1 MLSQIQNIILNEII
15 HSLDDKELNYL
26 IQSVPK
32 RIKGMVTLK
41 KSTPKNLRELTI
53 NKGLLEK
60 NKKYTFDTVLSDKF
74 YNLIIKDESIY
85 DKLTDKCFEDFFN
98 LDLSEEALDFSR
110 LSLYFLKNKI
120 DEEIV
125 VFFGNNLSNLDILKE
140 KIKNYQNNNFPNIK
154 RESLNVQEKSRLLK
168 DIKIYKKKIRDI
180 SKLNKNLVYELMK
193 SNKKIDELISVS
205 KEKDRRIKKILEGQ
219 DEKTSQIDD
228 LEKIV
233 NRLKN
238 EIKLLQKEM
247 SLENVF
253 VIGELSQV
261 IIDNYPNYKIV
272 QTGKEIDY
280 GLIQKEL
287 KKNYKYIV
295 IIDFQINTRIKK
307 KLVTNY
313 SKINFNI
320 VKNIDDFKLEA

>member
-1 MLSQIQNIILNEII
+1 M
-15 HSLDDKELNYL
+15 DDKELNYL

-180 SKLNKNLVYELMK
+180 SKLNKNLDYELMK

>member
-85 DKLTDKCFEDFFN
+85 EKLTDKCFEDFFN

-180 SKLNKNLVYELMK
+180 SKLNKNLDYELMK

>member
-180 SKLNKNLVYELMK
+180 SKLNKNLDYELMK

-238 EIKLLQKEM
+238 EIKLLQKDM
-247 SLENVF
+247 SMENVF

-261 IIDNYPNYKIV
+261 IIDNYPNYKII

>member
-1 MLSQIQNIILNEII
+1 MNWW
-15 HSLDDKELNYL
+15 SL
-26 IQSVPK
+26 I
-32 RIKGMVTLK
+32 
-41 KSTPKNLRELTI
+41 
-53 NKGLLEK
+53 
-60 NKKYTFDTVLSDKF
+60 
-74 YNLIIKDESIY
+74 
-85 DKLTDKCFEDFFN
+85 
-98 LDLSEEALDFSR
+98 
-110 LSLYFLKNKI
+110 
-120 DEEIV
+120 
-125 VFFGNNLSNLDILKE
+125 
-140 KIKNYQNNNFPNIK
+140 
-154 RESLNVQEKSRLLK
+154 
-168 DIKIYKKKIRDI
+168 
-180 SKLNKNLVYELMK
+180 
-193 SNKKIDELISVS
+193 KKIDELISVS

-261 IIDNYPNYKIV
+261 IIDNYPNYKII

>member
-180 SKLNKNLVYELMK
+180 SKLNKNLDYELMK

-261 IIDNYPNYKIV
+261 IIDNYPNYKII

>member
-154 RESLNVQEKSRLLK
+154 RESLNVQEESRLLK

-180 SKLNKNLVYELMK
+180 SKLNKNLDYELMK

>member
-60 NKKYTFDTVLSDKF
+60 NKKYTYDTVLSDKF

-98 LDLSEEALDFSR
+98 IDLSEEALDFSR

-120 DEEIV
+120 DEEID

-140 KIKNYQNNNFPNIK
+140 KIKNYQNNNFSNK
-154 RESLNVQEKSRLLK
+154 KQESLNVQEKSRLLK
-168 DIKIYKKKIRDI
+168 EIKIHKKNIRDI
-180 SKLNKNLVYELMK
+180 NKLNNNLEYELMK
-193 SNKKIDELISVS
+193 SNKKIDELISIS
-205 KEKDRRIKKILEGQ
+205 KEKDRIIQKYLEGQ
-219 DEKTSQIDD
+219 DEKTTQIDD
-228 LEKIV
+228 LGKIV
-233 NRLKN
+233 NGLKN

-247 SLENVF
+247 SIENVF

>member
-180 SKLNKNLVYELMK
+180 SKLNKNLDYELMK

-238 EIKLLQKEM
+238 EIKLLQKKM

>member
-85 DKLTDKCFEDFFN
+85 EKLTDKCFEDFFN

-168 DIKIYKKKIRDI
+168 DIKIYKKKIRNI
-180 SKLNKNLVYELMK
+180 SKLNKNLDYELMK

>member
-180 SKLNKNLVYELMK
+180 SKLNKNLDYELMK

>member
-168 DIKIYKKKIRDI
+168 DIKIYKKK
-180 SKLNKNLVYELMK
+180 N
-193 SNKKIDELISVS
+193 
-205 KEKDRRIKKILEGQ
+205 
-219 DEKTSQIDD
+219 
-228 LEKIV
+228 
-233 NRLKN
+233 
-238 EIKLLQKEM
+238 
-247 SLENVF
+247 
-253 VIGELSQV
+253 
-261 IIDNYPNYKIV
+261 
-272 QTGKEIDY
+272 
-280 GLIQKEL
+280 
-287 KKNYKYIV
+287 
-295 IIDFQINTRIKK
+295 
-307 KLVTNY
+307 
-313 SKINFNI
+313 
-320 VKNIDDFKLEA
+320 